1 MGTFC
6 GTSVSRHE
14 RGSRIPTLEAA
25 IAYECIFG
33 DPVADLFEGETASIR
48 MAVKERAI
56 RLRHS
61 LKYRLKDRNRDAKIR
76 HLTQLLEGGR
86 RKSGPAQCRS

>member
-14 RGSRIPTLEAA
+14 RGSRTPALEAA

-33 DPVADLFEGETASIR
+33 DPVADLFEGDTERIR
-48 MAVKERAI
+48 MGVKERAMK
-56 RLRHS
+56 LRHS
-61 LKYRLKDRNRDAKIR
+61 LKFRFNDKNRDAKIR
-76 HLTQLLEGGR
+76 HLSQLLEGGR
-86 RKSGPAQCRS
+86 KKRAA